1 MTTAKHYD
9 VIISGAGL
17 SGLLTAIGL
26 LNETANLSIALVEPY
41 DGTPSNQHVP
51 NFDDR
56 CLALSYGSLQLLNHW
71 NIWPELKPTAWP
83 IKTIVTSDRGHL
95 GKTIMR
101 AEDYQ
106 LNAMGYVAAM
116 RNMGL
121 AFESTLAK
129 LQQDSSRESSP
140 KQISWYKPNV
150 IKQVEQSAEQ
160 VKVVLDD
167 DICLSAKLLVVAEGG
182 NSPTREK
189 LNIAISRDEYPQ
201 AAVISN
207 VTVTGNKGLDKTLGR
222 ADSAQNKNSKVQP
235 YVAFERFTTHGP
247 IAFLPIGDNQFSVVW
262 SVPPEQMA
270 DVLALSEQEFCQQ
283 LQQAFGTSVG
293 QIIKS
298 SKQEAYPL
306 ALVKAESMIHH
317 RTALVGNAGHTVHPI
332 AGQGFNLGLRDIA
345 VLVKEISNAAE
356 QQQDI
361 GRHAVLASYQQQRQP
376 DIDRITGFTDLL
388 VRSFAIEG
396 RLAAG
401 TRTLALQ
408 ALQKC
413 DNLQQWLAL
422 HFMSSRKY
430 SNH

>member
-17 SGLLTAIGL
+17 SGLLTTIGL
-26 LNETANLSIALVEPY
+26 LNETPNLSIAIIEPY
-41 DGTPSNQHVP
+41 DGKSNNNHVP

-71 NIWPELKPTAWP
+71 QIWSKLKPTAWP

-101 AEDYQ
+101 ANDYN

-116 RNMGL
+116 RNMGM
-121 AFESTLAK
+121 AFETTLAQ
-129 LQQDSSRESSP
+129 LQQDH
-140 KQISWYKPNV
+140 QHNIDWFKPNTIAE
-150 IKQVEQSAEQ
+150 IKQHSDQVEL
-160 VKVVLDD
+160 VLAQGEA
-167 DICLSAKLLVVAEGG
+167 LTASLLVIAEGG
-182 NSPTREK
+182 NSPSRDK
-189 LNIAISRDEYPQ
+189 LGIEVSKDEYPQ
-201 AAVISN
+201 TAVISN
-207 VTVTGNKGLDKTLGR
+207 VTVTGNKGLEKTLAR
-222 ADSAQNKNSKVQP
+222 DDRDQVQP
-235 YVAFERFTTHGP
+235 YVAFERFTTYGP
-247 IAFLPIGDNQFSVVW
+247 IAFLPIADNQFSVVW
-262 SVPPEQMA
+262 SVPPEQM
-270 DVLALSEQEFCQQ
+270 DEVLALSERAFCQQ

-293 QIIKS
+293 TIIKS

-306 ALVKAESMIHH
+306 ALVKAQSMIHN
-317 RTALVGNAGHTVHPI
+317 RVALVGNAGHTVHPI

-345 VLVKEISNAAE
+345 VLVKQISDALKAE
-356 QQQDI
+356 QDI
-361 GRHAVLASYQQQRQP
+361 GSYPVLAEYQQQRKT

-422 HFMSSRKY
+422 HFMSSRSSY
-430 SNH
+430 E

>member
-26 LNETANLSIALVEPY
+26 LNETPNLSIALIEPY
-41 DGTPSNQHVP
+41 DGQPDNHHVP

-56 CLALSYGSLQLLNHW
+56 CLALSYGSLQLLNQW
-71 NIWPELKPTAWP
+71 QVWPKLKPTAWP
-83 IKTIVTSDRGHL
+83 IKTIITSDRGHL

-101 AEDYQ
+101 ANDYS

-116 RNMGL
+116 RNMGV
-121 AFESTLAK
+121 AFESTLSQ
-129 LQQDSSRESSP
+129 LQQNIAHKKDNEH
-140 KQISWYKPNV
+140 QIDWFKPNS
-150 IKQVEQSAEQ
+150 IQSIDQTAEQ
-160 VKVVLDD
+160 VEITLAQGQT
-167 DICLSAKLLVVAEGG
+167 LTAKLLVVAEGG

-189 LNIAISRDEYPQ
+189 LGIEVTRDDYPQ

-207 VTVTGNKGLDKTLGR
+207 VTVSGNKGLEKTLAR
-222 ADSAQNKNSKVQP
+222 NEDEQVQP
-235 YVAFERFTTHGP
+235 FAAFERFTTHGP

-270 DVLALSEQEFCQQ
+270 DVLALSEQDFCQQ
-283 LQQAFGTSVG
+283 LQQAFGSNVG
-293 QIIKS
+293 RIIKS

-306 ALVKAESMIHH
+306 ALVKAQSMVHN
-317 RTALVGNAGHTVHPI
+317 RVALVGNAGHTVHPI

-345 VLVKEISNAAE
+345 VLVKQISQA
-356 QQQDI
+356 QVTGQDI
-361 GRHAVLASYQQQRQP
+361 GSYPVLAEYQQQRKA

-422 HFMSSRKY
+422 HFMSSRSSY
-430 SNH
+430 

>member
-26 LNETANLSIALVEPY
+26 LNETPNLSIALIEPY
-41 DGTPSNQHVP
+41 DGQPDNHHVP

-56 CLALSYGSLQLLNHW
+56 CLALSYGSLQLLNQW
-71 NIWPELKPTAWP
+71 QVWPKLKPTAWP
-83 IKTIVTSDRGHL
+83 IKTIITSDRGHL

-101 AEDYQ
+101 ANDYS

-116 RNMGL
+116 RNMGV
-121 AFESTLAK
+121 AFESTLSQ
-129 LQQDSSRESSP
+129 LQQNIAHKEDNAH
-140 KQISWYKPNV
+140 QIDWFKPN
-150 IKQVEQSAEQ
+150 IIQSIDQTAEQ
-160 VKVVLDD
+160 VEITLAQGQT
-167 DICLSAKLLVVAEGG
+167 LTAKLLVVAEGG

-189 LNIAISRDEYPQ
+189 LGIEITRDDYPQ

-207 VTVTGNKGLDKTLGR
+207 VTVSGNKGLEKTLAR
-222 ADSAQNKNSKVQP
+222 NEDEQVQP
-235 YVAFERFTTHGP
+235 FAAFERFTTHGP

-270 DVLALSEQEFCQQ
+270 DVLALSEQDFCQQ
-283 LQQAFGTSVG
+283 LQQAFGSNVG
-293 QIIKS
+293 RIIKS

-306 ALVKAESMIHH
+306 ALVKAQSMVHN
-317 RTALVGNAGHTVHPI
+317 RVALVGNAGHTVHPI

-345 VLVKEISNAAE
+345 VLVKQISQA
-356 QQQDI
+356 QVTGQDI
-361 GRHAVLASYQQQRQP
+361 GSYPVLAEYQQQRKA

-422 HFMSSRKY
+422 HFMSSRSSY
-430 SNH
+430 